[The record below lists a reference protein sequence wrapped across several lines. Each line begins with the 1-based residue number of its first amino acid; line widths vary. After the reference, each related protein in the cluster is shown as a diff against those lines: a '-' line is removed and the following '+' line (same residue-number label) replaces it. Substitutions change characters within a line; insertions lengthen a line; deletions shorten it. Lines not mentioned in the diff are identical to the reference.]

1 MIASQLT
8 RDLCC
13 RFWLHKFASSVFL
26 LSLSLPACATQ
37 DPFVIP
43 SLLAPSVQQSAPLP
57 QQVQMLRWAI
67 IGQESGAKF
76 QSVNRHSGALGYA
89 QVMPSNLAAWSQEA
103 LGYAVSRQEFLD
115 NPALQVAIIDYKLNQ
130 YWQRSL
136 LASDGNEALAIM
148 RVASWWY
155 SGKPDRYTSTRS
167 QFYNGHR
174 YPSIAAYSRSV
185 LQRYRNLSDGSEN
198 AATRPDAVFSEQG
211 G

>member
-43 SLLAPSVQQSAPLP
+43 SVLAPSVQQSTPLP
-57 QQVQMLRWAI
+57 QQVQVLRWAI
-67 IGQESGAKF
+67 IGQESGANF
-76 QSVNRHSGALGYA
+76 QRVNRHSGALGYA
-89 QVMPSNLAAWSQEA
+89 QVMPNNLAVWSQEA

-136 LASDGNEALAIM
+136 LASGGNEALAIM

-174 YPSIAAYSRSV
+174 YPSVAAYSRSV
-185 LQRYRNLSDGSEN
+185 LRRYRDLLDGTEN
-198 AATRPDAVFSEQG
+198 AATRPDTVVSPQG

>member
-1 MIASQLT
+1 MIASQWT
-8 RDLCC
+8 RGLGY

-26 LSLSLPACATQ
+26 LSLSLPACAAQ
-37 DPFVIP
+37 DPFVVP
-43 SLLAPSVQQSAPLP
+43 SLLAPSVPQSVPLP
-57 QQVQMLRWAI
+57 QQVQLLRWAI
-67 IGQESGAKF
+67 IGQESGANF
-76 QSVNRHSGALGYA
+76 QRVNRHSGALGYA
-89 QVMPSNLAAWSQEA
+89 QVMPSNLATWSQSA

-115 NPALQVAIIDYKLNQ
+115 NPALQLAIIDYKLNQ

-167 QFYNGHR
+167 QFCRGHR
-174 YPSIAAYSRSV
+174 YPSIAAYSQSV
-185 LQRYRNLSDGSEN
+185 LQRYRNLLDGSEN
-198 AATRPDAVFSEQG
+198 AATRPEAIFSEQG